1 VDHDT
6 VSVAITG
13 IGPTTKEFE
22 MHRISTRRVVSW
34 TGALVVV
41 LVAATAVVA
50 FASNQ
55 IRAAKVPA
63 VTNGGAR
70 QWVAFDPEGRS
81 IGPVQFLSKTISV
94 ISTSTAR
101 NSFTLYYEPA
111 HTLICASA
119 VGPAP
124 VLCGVQPSVHLSG
137 GYFQVIATQPVLVA
151 GHSDVPVISYAQ
163 EPNGTYGADAT
174 KGTIQNIPLLWQQGC
189 PPRVGSGCPV
199 TALPTKTGVQKVQGT
214 H

>member
-1 VDHDT
+1 
-6 VSVAITG
+6 
-13 IGPTTKEFE
+13 
-22 MHRISTRRVVSW
+22 MHRVSTRRAVLW

-41 LVAATAVVA
+41 LIAAMAVVA

-55 IRAAKVPA
+55 VRSAKAPT

-70 QWVAFDPEGRS
+70 QWVAFDPEGRT
-81 IGPVQFLSKTISV
+81 IGPVQFLSKTISIV
-94 ISTSTAR
+94 STSTAR

-111 HTLICASA
+111 HVHICS
-119 VGPAP
+119 GPIGP
-124 VLCGVQPSVHLSG
+124 SPTLCGVQPNVHLSG

-151 GHSDVPVISYAQ
+151 GHSDVPVITYAQ
-163 EPNGTYGADAT
+163 EANGTYGADAT

-199 TALPTKTGVQKVQGT
+199 TALPTTGGVNKVQAT